1 MTSTSRLRK
10 TILAALF
17 ALTTTTSADA
27 QIGGL
32 IKRKATD
39 AIKGPE
45 KNEEKA
51 AAKSTPFGNPDI
63 LEITAPRFEGLLRGL
78 KVEVALYKEFT
89 AELAKYPTPQQYNR
103 CAAQVYASPEKEKLL
118 EIMMLPDNATDAQKQ
133 AAMKKYGEEDTALLK
148 RKCPLDPATWTDSKK
163 QERLTEITARA
174 AAAAV
179 PAASHDEDAF
189 ASGPYLSSDEPGR
202 QAEPAPTTLQYDNH
216 KERTDKLCKLR
227 TQNVLPKTGGFKT
240 PGAGSAH
247 WLFEPGE
254 LSVMDSNNCERFDE
268 LYEQLKPPAARP

>member
-1 MTSTSRLRK
+1 
-10 TILAALF
+10 
-17 ALTTTTSADA
+17 
-27 QIGGL
+27 
-32 IKRKATD
+32 
-39 AIKGPE
+39 
-45 KNEEKA
+45 
-51 AAKSTPFGNPDI
+51 
-63 LEITAPRFEGLLRGL
+63 
-78 KVEVALYKEFT
+78 
-89 AELAKYPTPQQYNR
+89 
-103 CAAQVYASPEKEKLL
+103 VYASPEKEKLL

-133 AAMKKYGEEDTALLK
+133 AAMKKYGEEDMALLK

-179 PAASHDEDAF
+179 PVASHDEDAF
-189 ASGPYLSSDEPGR
+189 ASGPYFSGDEPGR

-240 PGAGSAH
+240 PGTGSAH

>member
-1 MTSTSRLRK
+1 MINTRRFTFAILGALFS
-10 TILAALF
+10 LAAP
-17 ALTTTTSADA
+17 SAEA

-32 IKRKATD
+32 IKRKAAD

-45 KNEEKA
+45 KKEEKP
-51 AAKSTPFGNPDI
+51 AAKSSPFGNPDV

-89 AELAKYPTPQQYNR
+89 AELAKYPTSQQYNR

-133 AAMKKYGEEDTALLK
+133 AAMKKYGEEDMALLK

-179 PAASHDEDAF
+179 PVASHDEDAF
-189 ASGPYLSSDEPGR
+189 ASGPYFSGDEPGR

-240 PGAGSAH
+240 PGTGSAH

>member
-89 AELAKYPTPQQYNR
+89 VELAKYPTPQQYNR

-133 AAMKKYGEEDTALLK
+133 AAMKKYGEEDMALLK

-179 PAASHDEDAF
+179 PVASHDEDAF
-189 ASGPYLSSDEPGR
+189 ASGPYFSGDEPGR

-240 PGAGSAH
+240 PGTGSAH

>member
-78 KVEVALYKEFT
+78 KVEVALHKEFT
-89 AELAKYPTPQQYNR
+89 AELAKYPTSQQYNR

-133 AAMKKYGEEDTALLK
+133 AAMKKYGEEDMALLK

-179 PAASHDEDAF
+179 PVASHDEDAF
-189 ASGPYLSSDEPGR
+189 ASGPYFSGDEPGR

-240 PGAGSAH
+240 PGTGSAH

>member
-1 MTSTSRLRK
+1 MINTRRFTFAILGALFS
-10 TILAALF
+10 LAA
-17 ALTTTTSADA
+17 TSAEA

-32 IKRKATD
+32 IKRKAAD

-45 KNEEKA
+45 KKEEKP
-51 AAKSTPFGNPDI
+51 AAKSSPFGNPDV

-133 AAMKKYGEEDTALLK
+133 AAMKKYGEEDMALLK

-179 PAASHDEDAF
+179 PVASHDEDAF
-189 ASGPYLSSDEPGR
+189 ASGPYFSGDEPGR

-240 PGAGSAH
+240 PGTGSAH

>member
-133 AAMKKYGEEDTALLK
+133 AAMKKYGEEDMALLK

-179 PAASHDEDAF
+179 PVASHDEDAF
-189 ASGPYLSSDEPGR
+189 ASGPYFSGDEPGR

-240 PGAGSAH
+240 PGTGSAH